1 MGSLDADVL
10 KANAASSPANPLDP
24 EEFRRQ
30 AHVTVDFLADYYR
43 DVGSY
48 PVRSQ
53 VEPGYLRELLPASAP
68 DDPEPLDAIL
78 RDVRDLIVP
87 GITHWQSPSFFAYF
101 QCCGSTAGFLGEML
115 STGFN
120 VVGFNWVSSPAATEL
135 ESIVMDWLGSTL
147 ALPKPF
153 LFSGGGGGVLQGTTC
168 EAILCTLAAARD
180 RMLGRIGRDGIGKLV
195 VYGSDQTHCG
205 LQKAAQIAGIH
216 PANFRAVK
224 TYKEDHFGLS
234 PEALRRAVDADEAA
248 GLVPLFLC
256 ATVGT
261 TPSAAVDPLPGLCA
275 AAAEKGM
282 WVHVDA
288 AYAGSA
294 CICPEFRG
302 FIDGVEGADSF
313 SFNAHKWLFTTLDC
327 CCLWVKSPD
336 ALVRAL
342 STNPEYLRNR
352 ATETK
357 SVVDYKDWQIALSR
371 RFRALK
377 LWMVLRSYGVAN
389 LRNFLRGH
397 VRMAKDFEEMVA
409 ADGRFEVVVPRYFA
423 MVCFRL
429 LPPDGT
435 GGGEETA
442 ANEINQRLLE
452 AANASGKVYMTH
464 AVVGGVYLIRFA
476 IGTTLTEEW
485 HVRAAW
491 KVVVE
496 HAEELLKEL

>member
-53 VEPGYLRELLPASAP
+53 VEPG
-68 DDPEPLDAIL
+68 
-78 RDVRDLIVP
+78 DVRDLIVP

-153 LFSGGGGGVLQGTTC
+153 LFSGGGGGVLQGPR
-168 EAILCTLAAARD
+168 ARPSSA
-180 RMLGRIGRDGIGKLV
+180 RSPPP
-195 VYGSDQTHCG
+195 GSDAVQDRKGRHREARRLRLRPDALRAAEG
-205 LQKAAQIAGIH
+205 GPDRRHPPRELPRGEDVQGRPLRAVARGAAQGRGRRRGRGAG
-216 PANFRAVK
+216 P
-224 TYKEDHFGLS
+224 
-234 PEALRRAVDADEAA
+234 
-248 GLVPLFLC
+248 LVPVRHGGHD
-256 ATVGT
+256 AVGGGG
-261 TPSAAVDPLPGLCA
+261 PSPGLCA
-275 AAAEKGM
+275 AAAEKGCGCTSTRRTRER
-282 WVHVDA
+282 VHLPRV
-288 AYAGSA
+288 
-294 CICPEFRG
+294 PG

-352 ATETK
+352 ATESK
-357 SVVDYKDWQIALSR
+357 SVVDYKDCRSR
-371 RFRALK
+371 
-377 LWMVLRSYGVAN
+377 
-389 LRNFLRGH
+389 
-397 VRMAKDFEEMVA
+397 
-409 ADGRFEVVVPRYFA
+409 
-423 MVCFRL
+423 
-429 LPPDGT
+429 
-435 GGGEETA
+435 
-442 ANEINQRLLE
+442 
-452 AANASGKVYMTH
+452 
-464 AVVGGVYLIRFA
+464 
-476 IGTTLTEEW
+476 
-485 HVRAAW
+485 
-491 KVVVE
+491 
-496 HAEELLKEL
+496 

>member
-68 DDPEPLDAIL
+68 DHPEPLDAIL
-78 RDVRDLIVP
+78 RDVATSSSRDHAL
-87 GITHWQSPSFFAYF
+87 QSPSFFAYF

-153 LFSGGGGGVLQGTTC
+153 LFSAAARRPPGTTC

-180 RMLGRIGRDGIGKLV
+180 RMLRRIGRDGIGKLV
-195 VYGSDQTHCG
+195 VYGSDRRT
-205 LQKAAQIAGIH
+205 AAAEGGPDRRH
-216 PANFRAVK
+216 PPANFRAVK
-224 TYKEDHFGLS
+224 TYKEDHFGCRPRPCAGRGRRRGRGLS
-234 PEALRRAVDADEAA
+234 PCSCAPRWHDAV
-248 GLVPLFLC
+248 
-256 ATVGT
+256 
-261 TPSAAVDPLPGLCA
+261 AAVDLSGALRG
-275 AAAEKGM
+275 AAEKGCGCTSTRRTREC
-282 WVHVDA
+282 VHL
-288 AYAGSA
+288 
-294 CICPEFRG
+294 PEFRG
-302 FIDGVEGADSF
+302 SSTRGGADSF

-327 CCLWVKSPD
+327 CCLW
-336 ALVRAL
+336 
-342 STNPEYLRNR
+342 
-352 ATETK
+352 ATESRASWTTRTA
-357 SVVDYKDWQIALSR
+357 DRAEPAL
-371 RFRALK
+371 RALK
-377 LWMVLRSYGVAN
+377 LWMVLRSYGLAN
-389 LRNFLRGH
+389 LRNFLRSH

-429 LPPDGT
+429 LRRRT

-452 AANASGKVYMTH
+452 AANASGRCT
-464 AVVGGVYLIRFA
+464 
-476 IGTTLTEEW
+476 
-485 HVRAAW
+485 
-491 KVVVE
+491 
-496 HAEELLKEL
+496 